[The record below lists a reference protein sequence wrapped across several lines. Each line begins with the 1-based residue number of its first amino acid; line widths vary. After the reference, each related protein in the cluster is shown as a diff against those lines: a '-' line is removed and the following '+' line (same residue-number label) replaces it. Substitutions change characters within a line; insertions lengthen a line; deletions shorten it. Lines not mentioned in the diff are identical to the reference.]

1 MKKPLYAN
9 PRRDDALDACSD
21 LLRRYNNLEDG
32 ICRDRRAVT
41 RLNARIRQIEKQ
53 IADIRAIDR
62 SPKPVI
68 PGISTRPSKPPSINP
83 WSWTAEQGQEILTS
97 LVGER
102 AARQRIAELNDD
114 LDRLRYE
121 LAGHQRLMDQS
132 EAGQSRLLE
141 ELRAIGCPAAGRTN
155 L

>member
-1 MKKPLYAN
+1 MKKPLYAK
-9 PRRDDALDACSD
+9 PHRDDLLEECSD

-32 ICRDRRAVT
+32 IRRDRRAVT

-68 PGISTRPSKPPSINP
+68 PGISTRPGKPPSTNP
-83 WSWTAEQGQEILTS
+83 WAWAAEQGQEILTS
-97 LVGER
+97 LQRDNEAR
-102 AARQRIAELNDD
+102 ARIADLQREKESRRFERDQHLSTLN
-114 LDRLRYE
+114 
-121 LAGHQRLMDQS
+121 QS
-132 EAGQSRLLE
+132 EAGQARLLQQM
-141 ELRAIGCPAAGRTN
+141 RDFGCPATGRTN